1 MVNSLVKVRTSID
14 LHKAFYVSDTFRGG
28 HFSESGFFSWV
39 GWGGRE
45 GVGLGGGNHQFQDA
59 RALVELKGQVALY
72 MAHSNIKQIIT
83 NHNKKYVCIEVN

>member
-1 MVNSLVKVRTSID
+1 MSVILPEVATSHKVASLS
-14 LHKAFYVSDTFRGG
+14 
-28 HFSESGFFSWV
+28 
-39 GWGGRE
+39 GWGGVGRGE
-45 GVGLGGGNHQFQDA
+45 GGELGGGSHQFQDA